1 MHLYFPR
8 GSVVKNLPCNA
19 GDMGSIPGQGTKIL
33 HATWRSK
40 KKKKKSTVLLVT
52 KSRMTLC
59 NPMVAARQASL
70 SFIVSQSLLKLMSG
84 KEGGQE
90 EKRAVEDEVVR

>member
-1 MHLYFPR
+1 M
-8 GSVVKNLPCNA
+8 
-19 GDMGSIPGQGTKIL
+19 QGTWVRSLVRELRYCML
-33 HATWRSK
+33 HGAAK

>member
-1 MHLYFPR
+1 MGLP
-8 GSVVKNLPCNA
+8 GGPVIKNLPCNA

>member
-1 MHLYFPR
+1 M
-8 GSVVKNLPCNA
+8 
-19 GDMGSIPGQGTKIL
+19 QGT
-33 HATWRSK
+33 WVRSLVRELRYCMLQGAAKK

-90 EKRAVEDEVVR
+90 EKRAVED

>member
-1 MHLYFPR
+1 M
-8 GSVVKNLPCNA
+8 
-19 GDMGSIPGQGTKIL
+19 QGKWVRSLVRELRYCML
-33 HATWRSK
+33 HGAA